1 MIMYNIY
8 IHILYAIQTHYPI
21 VPLYSTVFHYI
32 PVYSMMKL
40 YPIIFLSSYQY
51 ILLYSIA
58 SQCIPL
64 YVIISHCW
72 LYLPKPTLPCKFCW
86 LWFLHIYTYC
96 MYVLMLWTARDWS
109 WLSPTCSWL
118 SPILVCEIHTLPD
131 YSEICWWLNH
141 PSKHTPD
148 IPEYIKLYPKILID
162 FVH

>member
-1 MIMYNIY
+1 MPFK
-8 IHILYAIQTHYPI
+8 PI
-21 VPLYSTVFHYI
+21 IPLFHYI
-32 PVYSMMKL
+32 PPYFT
-40 YPIIFLSSYQY
+40 IF
-51 ILLYSIA
+51 
-58 SQCIPL
+58 QCIPWWNYIPL
-64 YVIISHCW
+64 FFWVHTSISCYIPLHPSVSHCMSS
-72 LYLPKPTLPCKFCW
+72 YPIVGYISPNPHCHVNFAGYGSYIY
-86 LWFLHIYTYC
+86 IYTYC

>member
-1 MIMYNIY
+1 
-8 IHILYAIQTHYPI
+8 
-21 VPLYSTVFHYI
+21 
-32 PVYSMMKL
+32 
-40 YPIIFLSSYQY
+40 
-51 ILLYSIA
+51 
-58 SQCIPL
+58 L

-72 LYLPKPTLPCKFCW
+72 LYFPKPILPCKFCW
-86 LWFLHIYTYC
+86 LWFLHMHIYIIYIYL

-118 SPILVCEIHTLPD
+118 SPILVGEICTLPV
-131 YSEICWWLNH
+131 YYEICWWLNH